1 VKSAEGT
8 ESHEFDLVGLLA
20 GELTRDE
27 TIAVG
32 RHLRTC
38 ELCREELADLA
49 VAHGSL
55 QGAAGAMRGLDEG
68 FAASPATAPLVGT
81 EPAHPLPALAT
92 KALRSARRQHWS
104 KRTGAVVASIAAACV
119 LVAGIAVAVVHGQR
133 TSGGNVVAS
142 ASLKPIDAPPTSGGT
157 IKALADGSSR
167 ELMVSTA
174 GLSTPPPQ
182 HFYEV
187 WLLDP
192 TTQKMLP
199 VGVLPPSGTGNYSMP
214 ASIMAGY
221 SAVDVSLQQ
230 NNGNPA
236 HSETSVLRAT
246 F

>member
-38 ELCREELADLA
+38 APCREELADLA

-68 FAASPATAPLVGT
+68 SAASPATAPLVGT
-81 EPAHPLPALAT
+81 ELAQPLPALSAD
-92 KALRSARRQHWS
+92 ALHSARRQHRS
-104 KRTGAVVASIAAACV
+104 RRTGAVVASIAAACV
-119 LVAGIAVAVVHGQR
+119 LVAGVTTAVVHGQHG
-133 TSGGNVVAS
+133 SNGNVVAS

-157 IKALADGSSR
+157 IKALANGSSR
-167 ELMVSTA
+167 ELIVSTA
-174 GLSTPPPQ
+174 GLSAPPAQ

-192 TTQKMLP
+192 ASQKMLP
-199 VGVLPPSGTGNYSMP
+199 VGVLPPSGTGNFTMP

-236 HSETSVLRAT
+236 HSETSVLRAN